1 VLPALAPPLL
11 GLLLGWA
18 GARKPADRTAA
29 DPDSALMRVL
39 HDTGRVALALRV
51 LGAVELGVAITLLVR
66 PMWTVGGG
74 VVGGGVVGGG
84 VVGGWAAAALGA
96 GFLGYLGWARAV
108 APDSSC
114 GCTGGRAAPVAA
126 RSFGRAGLVLVGG
139 LVATTADRPWWTVA
153 ADRPIATGLVAA
165 AVLAVAG
172 ALSSDLDELWL
183 LPLRRARL
191 RLLGHP
197 HEAVPPGG
205 PVPVAASVELLE
217 QSLAWHAAAPIV
229 RSALL
234 EDWDAEGWRFLRFA
248 GVAGS
253 RPVTVVFAV
262 AADATVDTAEP
273 AVRVTVVDADRQ
285 EVLPAPVP
293 G

>member
-1 VLPALAPPLL
+1 
-11 GLLLGWA
+11 
-18 GARKPADRTAA
+18 
-29 DPDSALMRVL
+29 
-39 HDTGRVALALRV
+39 
-51 LGAVELGVAITLLVR
+51 
-66 PMWTVGGG
+66 
-74 VVGGGVVGGG
+74 
-84 VVGGWAAAALGA
+84 
-96 GFLGYLGWARAV
+96 V

-114 GCTGGRAAPVAA
+114 GCTGNRYAPVTV
-126 RSFGRAGLVLVGG
+126 RSFGRAGLVVAGG
-139 LVATTADRPWWTVA
+139 LAAASADRPWWTVA
-153 ADRPIATGLVAA
+153 VDRPVATGLVLAA
-165 AVLAVAG
+165 APLVIG
-172 ALSSDLDELWL
+172 ALSSDLDEVWL

-197 HEAVPPGG
+197 HDAAPAGSAGG

-217 QSLAWHAAAPIV
+217 QSRAWHAAAPIV

-234 EDWDAEGWRFLRFA
+234 EDWELDGWRFLRYA

-262 AADATVDTAEP
+262 AADATVDTAAP

-285 EVLPAPVP
+285 EVLPAAVT

>member
-1 VLPALAPPLL
+1 MLVALTPLL
-11 GLLLGWA
+11 LGALLGWA
-18 GARKPADRTAA
+18 GARKLTDRTAP

-39 HDTGRVALALRV
+39 HDTGRVRLAMRG
-51 LGAVELGVAITLLVR
+51 LGAVELGLAAVLLAR
-66 PMWTVGGG
+66 PTWPAPALLTV
-74 VVGGGVVGGG
+74 
-84 VVGGWAAAALGA
+84 ALGV

-114 GCTGGRAAPVAA
+114 GCAGNRHAPITA
-126 RSFGRAGLVLVGG
+126 RSFARAGLVVAGG
-139 LVATTADRPWWTVA
+139 LAAQAADRPWWTVIV
-153 ADRPIATGLVAA
+153 DRP
-165 AVLAVAG
+165 AVAGLLAGAALVSVG

-197 HEAVPPGG
+197 HEGG
-205 PVPVAASVELLE
+205 AGGAVPVAASVELLE
-217 QSLAWHAAAPIV
+217 QSLAWQTATPLV

-234 EDWDAEGWRFLRFA
+234 EHWDLEGWRFLRFA

-253 RPVTVVFAV
+253 RPVTVVFAL
-262 AADATVDTAEP
+262 AADATVATADP

-285 EVLPAPVP
+285 EVLPEPVVAVARPLLPLADP